1 MAMAFLDLRDTTTL
15 LPRIGRGRHP
25 HNPSWDVYEDVNMVE
40 KVADR
45 GVVVPVGELCGERDH
60 ALLFVARMAIFRAD
74 TIGSIKLGSIWV
86 FVRLIL

>member
-1 MAMAFLDLRDTTTL
+1 
-15 LPRIGRGRHP
+15 
-25 HNPSWDVYEDVNMVE
+25 MVE